1 MRPKKHLPSEF
12 SCSQT
17 MRAILCLLTLTLAFP
32 SVLPAQDITFPR
44 TKQVY
49 REGDKS
55 KQRDVA
61 LEFLDKELLVK
72 HRKDD
77 RVYATIPYDSVTEIT
92 YEMSKNARIAEA
104 ILLSP
109 LFLLSSSKKHWLT
122 VKYQTGGESD
132 FVLLQLDKKEYQQ
145 AIATSEVRTGK
156 KVTRVLEN

>member
-1 MRPKKHLPSEF
+1 
-12 SCSQT
+12 
-17 MRAILCLLTLTLAFP
+17 MRAIFCLLIFTLVFP
-32 SVLPAQDITFPR
+32 SGVPAQDMVFPK

-55 KQRDVA
+55 QHRDVA

-77 RVYATIPYDSVTEIT
+77 RVYTTIPYDSITEIT
-92 YEMSKNARIAEA
+92 YELSKNARITEA
-104 ILLSP
+104 ILISP

-145 AIATSEVRTGK
+145 AIATAEVRTGK